1 MSDADLPA
9 LAREAFIYAFPLHEM
24 TRMRAATSPRKLA
37 NAGPAGDRPDSP
49 LRWANCLIA
58 ARQLLGAGG
67 SRVVTPNHDTLYLNA
82 WLDLGEGPLVI
93 DVPDTDGRYYVLGL
107 LDFYT
112 NPFAHLGTRLTGNR
126 ARSFVVLGP
135 DAPDAPD
142 APAVPSG
149 FEAPGAVVRSPTR
162 WVWIIGRI
170 LVDGEHE
177 LPLVHALQDRFGL
190 RRLDDWRAGR
200 DSPPLRFDARCDPQ
214 APLDVAGFV
223 ANVNRALRDNPPPA
237 DEQAQVA
244 RYAAVGIGA
253 GCPDEPTTAQAALL
267 QDAITRG
274 LAELQAGGLGD
285 ALVQGWSLPKR
296 LDGGFGRDHL
306 RRAAVALKY
315 IGALESAEAV
325 YPMAYVDAE
334 GRALTGER
342 AYRLHFAPGQLPPVD
357 GFWSLTM
364 YDRRSFM
371 LVPNDI
377 GRYAIGDR
385 TRGLV
390 HGADGSLTIH
400 LQRQPPRDP
409 VAHANWLPAP
419 EAGFYLCLR
428 GYLPQPRLLDGRYRL
443 PGLQPCAPA

>member
-1 MSDADLPA
+1 MNHTELQA
-9 LAREAFIYAFPLHEM
+9 LALEAFVYAYPLHEM
-24 TRMRAATSPRKLA
+24 TRMRAATSPRKLP
-37 NAGPAGDRPDSP
+37 GVGFAGDGADST

-67 SRVVTPNHDTLYLNA
+67 SRVVTPNNDTLYLNA
-82 WLDLGEGPLVI
+82 WLDLDAGPLVI

-112 NPFAHLGTRLTGNR
+112 NPFAHLGTRLTGNV

-135 DAPDAPD
+135 GAE
-142 APAVPSG
+142 VPEG
-149 FEAPGAVVRSPTR
+149 FDAPGAVVRAPTR

-177 LPLVHALQDRFGL
+177 LPRVHALQDRFRM

-200 DSPPLRFDARCDPQ
+200 DSAPLRFDARCDAQ
-214 APLDVAGFV
+214 APLAVAGFV
-223 ANVNRALRDNPPPA
+223 AHVNRALRENPPPA
-237 DEQAQVA
+237 DERSWVA
-244 RYAAVGIGA
+244 RFAAVGLGPD
-253 GCPDEPTTAQAALL
+253 CPDEPTPAQAALL
-267 QDAITRG
+267 RSALEQGMAQ
-274 LAELQAGGLGD
+274 LQAGGLGD
-285 ALVQGWSLPKR
+285 TLVQGWSMPSL
-296 LDGGFGRDHL
+296 LDGGFGTDFL

-334 GRALTGER
+334 GRPLNGAQ
-342 AYRLHFAPGQLPPVD
+342 AYRLHFEPGQLPPVN

-371 LVPNDI
+371 LVPNDL
-377 GRYAIGDR
+377 GRHAIGDR

-400 LQRQPPRDP
+400 IQLQAPGD
-409 VAHANWLPAP
+409 AAALANWLPAP
-419 EAGFYLCLR
+419 PGDFYLCLR
-428 GYLPQPRLLDGRYRL
+428 GYLPQPPLLDGRYRL
-443 PGLQPCAPA
+443 PGLQRCVPA

>member
-1 MSDADLPA
+1 MNGTDLQA
-9 LAREAFIYAFPLHEM
+9 LAREAFVYAFPLHEM
-24 TRMRAATSPRKLA
+24 TRMRAATSPRRLPGVGF
-37 NAGPAGDRPDSP
+37 AGEGADST

-67 SRVVTPNHDTLYLNA
+67 SRVVTPNNDTLYLNA

-112 NPFAHLGTRLTGNR
+112 NPFAHLGTRLTGNA

-135 DAPDAPD
+135 GAQDVPD
-142 APAVPSG
+142 G
-149 FEAPGAVVRSPTR
+149 FEAAGAVVRAPTR

-177 LPLVHALQDRFGL
+177 LPLVHALQDRFRL

-200 DSPPLRFDARCDPQ
+200 DSAPLRFDSRCDAQ
-214 APLDVAGFV
+214 APLSAAGFV

-237 DEQAQVA
+237 DERARVA
-244 RYAAVGIGA
+244 RFAALGIGA
-253 GCPDEPTTAQAALL
+253 QCPEVPTPDHEALL
-267 QDAITRG
+267 RPALEQG

-285 ALVQGWSLPKR
+285 TVVQGWSMPKR
-296 LDGGFGRDHL
+296 LDGGFGHDHL
-306 RRAAVALKY
+306 RRAAVTLKY

-325 YPMAYVDAE
+325 YPMAYVDAD
-334 GRALTGER
+334 GRALNGTQ
-342 AYRLHFAPGQLPPVD
+342 ACRLHFAPGQLPPVN

-364 YDRRSFM
+364 YDRRTFM

-400 LQRQPPRDP
+400 IQAQPPSDI
-409 VAHANWLPAP
+409 AALANWLPAP
-419 EAGFYLCLR
+419 AGEFYLCLR
-428 GYLPQPRLLDGRYRL
+428 GYLPQPPLLDGRYRL
-443 PGLQPCAPA
+443 PGLRRCAPA

>member
-1 MSDADLPA
+1 MNDTDLQA

-24 TRMRAATSPRKLA
+24 TRMRAATSPRRLP
-37 NAGPAGDRPDSP
+37 GVDYAGDGPDST

-82 WLDLGEGPLVI
+82 WLDLDAGPLVI

-112 NPFAHLGTRLTGNR
+112 NPFAHLGTRLSGNGPR
-126 ARSFVVLGP
+126 AFVVLGP
-135 DAPDAPD
+135 GAGAAPP
-142 APAVPSG
+142 G
-149 FEAPGAVVRSPTR
+149 FEAPGAVVRAPTR

-177 LPLVHALQDRFGL
+177 LPRVHALQDRFRL

-200 DSPPLRFDARCDPQ
+200 DSAPLRFDARCDAQ
-214 APLDVAGFV
+214 APLTVPGFV
-223 ANVNRALRDNPPPA
+223 AHVNRALRENPPPA
-237 DEQAQVA
+237 DEQPQVA
-244 RYAAVGIGA
+244 RFAAVGIGA
-253 GCPDEPTTAQAALL
+253 QCPDAPTPEHEALL
-267 QDAITRG
+267 RPALEHG

-285 ALVQGWSLPKR
+285 TLVHGWSMPKL
-296 LDGGFGRDHL
+296 LDGGFGHDHL

-334 GRALTGER
+334 GRALSGAQ
-342 AYRLHFAPGQLPPVD
+342 AYRLHFAPGQLPPVH

-364 YDRRSFM
+364 YDRRTFM

-400 LQRQPPRDP
+400 IQAQPPRD
-409 VAHANWLPAP
+409 AAALANWLPAP
-419 EAGFYLCLR
+419 AGDFYLCLR
-428 GYLPQPRLLDGRYRL
+428 AYLPKAALLDGDYRV
-443 PGLQPCAPA
+443 PGLQRCDPA

>member
-1 MSDADLPA
+1 MNDTELQT
-9 LAREAFIYAFPLHEM
+9 LAREAFVYAFPLHEM
-24 TRMRAATSPRKLA
+24 TRMRAGTSPRKLP
-37 NAGPAGDRPDSP
+37 GVGFAGDGADST
-49 LRWANCLIA
+49 LRWGNVFTAT
-58 ARQLLGAGG
+58 RQLLGAGG
-67 SRVVTPNHDTLYLNA
+67 SRVVTPNNDTLYLNA
-82 WLDLGEGPLVI
+82 WLDLSEGPLVI

-112 NPFAHLGTRLTGNR
+112 NPFAHLGTRLSGNGE
-126 ARSFVVLGP
+126 RSFIVLGP
-135 DAPDAPD
+135 DAKE
-142 APAVPSG
+142 VPEG
-149 FEAPGAVVRSPTR
+149 FDTPGAVVRAPTR

-177 LPLVHALQDRFGL
+177 LPLVHALQDRFRL

-200 DSPPLRFDARCDPQ
+200 DSAPLRFDARCDAQ
-214 APLDVAGFV
+214 APLSVTGF
-223 ANVNRALRDNPPPA
+223 ATNVNRALRDNPPPA
-237 DEQAQVA
+237 DEQTLVA
-244 RYAAVGIGA
+244 RFAAVGIGA
-253 GCPDEPTTAQAALL
+253 QCPDVPTPAHEALL
-267 QDAITRG
+267 CRALEQG

-285 ALVQGWSLPKR
+285 TLVDGWSMPKL
-296 LDGGFGRDHL
+296 LDGGFGHDHL

-334 GRALTGER
+334 GRPLNGAQ
-342 AYRLHFAPGQLPPVD
+342 AYQLHFEPGQLPPVN

-377 GRYAIGDR
+377 GRHAIGDR

-400 LQRQPPRDP
+400 LQPQPPRD
-409 VAHANWLPAP
+409 AAARANWLPAP
-419 EAGFYLCLR
+419 AGDFYLCLR
-428 GYLPQPRLLDGRYRL
+428 GYLPQPPLLDGRYRL
-443 PGLQPCAPA
+443 PGLQRCMLA